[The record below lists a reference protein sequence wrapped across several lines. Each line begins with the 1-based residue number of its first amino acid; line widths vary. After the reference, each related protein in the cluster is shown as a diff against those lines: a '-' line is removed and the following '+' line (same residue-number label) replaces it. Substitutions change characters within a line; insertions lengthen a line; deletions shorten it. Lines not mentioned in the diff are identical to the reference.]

1 MGVDPAAQHALPITQ
16 IRDDMWGKKNIT
28 VPVPVF
34 TIKKCSLQK
43 QLFCTCAI
51 RSYRIAER
59 NSYSKYAVQTSS
71 AYAVYSRFTGARLG
85 VGGGGGYSCS

>member
-1 MGVDPAAQHALPITQ
+1 MLCPSPKLEMTCGV
-16 IRDDMWGKKNIT
+16 KKNIT

-59 NSYSKYAVQTSS
+59 KSYI
-71 AYAVYSRFTGARLG
+71 FCI
-85 VGGGGGYSCS
+85 CSI